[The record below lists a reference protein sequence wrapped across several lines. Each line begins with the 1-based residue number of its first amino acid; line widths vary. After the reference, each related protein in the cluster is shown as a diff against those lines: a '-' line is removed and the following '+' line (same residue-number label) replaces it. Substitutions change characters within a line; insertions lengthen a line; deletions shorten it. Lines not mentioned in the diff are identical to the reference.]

1 MKKGKKVISPTG
13 YIGEIG
19 KVRRNSCDIFWNDGT
34 EERKVN
40 MDYVKDMRK
49 EYKHR
54 YDRVQYSYY

>member
-19 KVRRNSCDIFWNDGT
+19 KVRRNSCNIFWNDGT

-54 YDRVQYSYY
+54 YDRV